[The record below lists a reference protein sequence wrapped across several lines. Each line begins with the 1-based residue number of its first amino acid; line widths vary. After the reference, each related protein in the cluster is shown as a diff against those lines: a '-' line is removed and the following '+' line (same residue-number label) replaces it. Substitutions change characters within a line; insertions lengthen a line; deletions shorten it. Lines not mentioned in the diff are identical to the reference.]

1 MNDYGRKL
9 MVLFL
14 TAILWSGVAPAAT
27 TADEAAAEQDV
38 SKKIE
43 EAMAAIKHY
52 SVAQKDDAMQKSKL
66 ALAELDKR
74 IDKLERRMKKDWQKM
89 DKAAREAAQATLKK
103 LRKQRAELAKWYDEV
118 ARSSASAW
126 EHVKKG
132 FTDSYDT
139 LRESIDKAQKE
150 F

>member
-1 MNDYGRKL
+1 MNNYYQRLLGL
-9 MVLFL
+9 LFSSL
-14 TAILWSGVAPAAT
+14 LALGITAGAHG
-27 TADEAAAEQDV
+27 AEDVVSDQDV

-43 EAMAAIKHY
+43 EAISAIKHY
-52 SVAQKDDAMQKSKL
+52 SVKQKDEAVKKSKI
-66 ALAELDKR
+66 ALDDLDKR

-89 DKAAREAAQATLKK
+89 DKAAREAAQATLNK

-126 EHVKKG
+126 ERVKKG
-132 FTDSYDT
+132 FTDSYES
-139 LRESIDKAQKE
+139 LRGSVDKAQEE